1 MIKMIHW
8 SSVGAARGRCRL
20 LLVLA
25 ILLGATAQA
34 RASADPPRGLGLP
47 PHAAPVFC
55 LTNEHIYQRIVRTPF
70 ARLWNMFQM
79 RLGLVGR
86 IQGSR
91 LIFRGGIRNAE
102 TITYAIDRHEGGI
115 ALLNMRVR
123 LHNLSEDRT
132 GTDMCLR
139 TFVIIN
145 GGPRIIA

>member
-1 MIKMIHW
+1 MAKAVERN
-8 SSVGAARGRCRL
+8 SVDTVRRRHRHIILAVLLSIAPVQVAVAAG
-20 LLVLA
+20 
-25 ILLGATAQA
+25 
-34 RASADPPRGLGLP
+34 PPRSFGLP
-47 PHAAPVFC
+47 PHDAPVFC
-55 LTNEHIYQRIVRTPF
+55 LTNEHTYQIILRTPF

-86 IQGSR
+86 IQGSQ

-102 TITYAIDRHEGGI
+102 TITYAIERHEGGI

-123 LHNLSEDRT
+123 LHHLSEDRT

-145 GGPRIIA
+145 GGPRLIP